1 MNKELLAELYLRYAR
16 EVYLYVY
23 SLCRSRAAAEDL
35 TQETFVRALV
45 SLNDAHPNFRAWLYL
60 TAKNLC
66 LNEIKREK
74 RNKGGKTEAF
84 SGEKKD
90 LLEEYLK
97 TERERLLYA
106 CIRRLPQMSRQIIF
120 LEYFAALPV
129 KEIAEVM
136 QISPG
141 NVRVIACRARKELRQ
156 LVERAEEGGGSN
168 EI

>member
-66 LNEIKREK
+66 LNEVKREK

-106 CIRRLPQMSRQIIF
+106 CIRRLPQNEQTDHFSGIF
-120 LEYFAALPV
+120 CRFAGEGDCGGYADQSG
-129 KEIAEVM
+129 K
-136 QISPG
+136 
-141 NVRVIACRARKELRQ
+141 RAGDCLQ
-156 LVERAEEGGGSN
+156 GA
-168 EI
+168 